1 MNTPKNGKYDR
12 LATNFWDN
20 IDFVLKERGMTW
32 RELAG
37 KLDIDPR
44 TLSSKKSSN
53 SNVSIGSAKEMA
65 EALGTSVDRLIYGT
79 PENI

>member
-12 LATNFWDN
+12 LATNFWNN
-20 IDFVLKERGMTW
+20 IDFVLKERGMT
-32 RELAG
+32 
-37 KLDIDPR
+37 
-44 TLSSKKSSN
+44 SSKKSSN

>member
-1 MNTPKNGKYDR
+1 MNTQKNGKYDK
-12 LATNFWDN
+12 LATNFWHN
-20 IDFVLKERGMTW
+20 VDFVLKERGMTW

-37 KLDIDPR
+37 KLGIDPR

-65 EALGTSVDRLIYGT
+65 EALGTSIDRLIYGT
-79 PENI
+79 LENL

>member
-1 MNTPKNGKYDR
+1 MNTPKNGKYDK
-12 LATNFWDN
+12 LATNFWHN
-20 IDFVLKERGMTW
+20 VDFVLKERGMTW
-32 RELAG
+32 RELASR
-37 KLDIDPR
+37 LDIDPR